1 MKTHIEKT
9 PLIYPFLIGLY
20 AVLGLLA
27 WNISEAQVTDALRSL
42 LISIVGTF
50 LVLSVVYLLTRDLHL
65 ASVIASVILIL
76 FFTYGHVYTVVK
88 SITVAGVF
96 VGRHRYL
103 VLIWGLIVVL
113 LIFLF
118 LKKPA
123 LAAPTG
129 KYLML
134 VFSILTAL
142 SLFQIGYSLVRRAY
156 YASTYK
162 PPAQTEISLSAGQEP
177 PDIYYIV
184 LDAYG
189 RSDVLKNIYGVDNSD
204 FINSL
209 KDMGFFVASC
219 GQSNY
224 MRTVLSLSTTF
235 NMNYLDSLNPNYAE
249 DPSTDWLMP
258 YLKHN
263 RVREMLT
270 ALGYKTIVFQ
280 NTFGNL
286 TWDDA
291 SVVYRPDKLSAMI
304 SPFEGL
310 LLRTTFA
317 RAWIDNNTKAS
328 DLTDK
333 VVHRNETLYIL
344 DKLPDVPGIKGPKL
358 VFVHLIIPH
367 PPFVLGPNGEAI
379 DIPYSDPGKGT
390 YAEEDYKRGYSG
402 SVIYIDQRMK
412 EIIPQ
417 LIKKSKVPPII
428 VIAGD
433 HGPAPIGG
441 EQNTMRNLNAY
452 YFQGK
457 TENLYSSI
465 TPVNTFRVIFNSF
478 FKGHYELLPDKSY
491 FSKFGMLYNLEE
503 VKNDCR

>member
-1 MKTHIEKT
+1 MKAHIEKT
-9 PLIYPFLIGLY
+9 PFIHPFLIGLY

-27 WNISEAQVTDALRSL
+27 WNISEVRVTDALRPL
-42 LISIVGTF
+42 LISMIVTLLIL
-50 LVLSVVYLLTRDLHL
+50 LVAYLLTRDIYL
-65 ASVIASVILIL
+65 ASVITSILLLL
-76 FFTYGHVYTVVK
+76 FFTYGHVYSLVK
-88 SITVAGVF
+88 SFTISGII

-103 VLIWGLIVVL
+103 LLIWGLLAVL

-123 LAAPTG
+123 LAAPAG
-129 KYLML
+129 KYLLL
-134 VFSILTAL
+134 VFSILLAF
-142 SLFQIGYSLVRRAY
+142 SLFQISYALVRRTY
-156 YASTYK
+156 YESTFKPSAAS
-162 PPAQTEISLSAGQEP
+162 EISLSPRQQP

-189 RSDVLKNIYGVDNSD
+189 RSDVLKNTYGVDNSD
-204 FINSL
+204 FLNSL
-209 KDMGFFVASC
+209 KDLGFYVASC

-224 MRTVLSLSTTF
+224 MRTVLSLTTTF
-235 NMNYLDSLNPNYAE
+235 NMNYLDSLNPDFE
-249 DPSTDWLMP
+249 KDPSTDWLMP

-286 TWDDA
+286 TWSDA
-291 SVVYRPDKLSAMI
+291 NVVYKPDKLSAMV

-310 LLRTTFA
+310 LLRTTLA
-317 RAWIDNNTKAS
+317 RAWIDNNSKAS

-333 VVHRNETLYIL
+333 VVHRNETQYIL
-344 DKLPDVPGIKGPKL
+344 DKLPDVPGVRGPKF

-367 PPFVLGPNGEAI
+367 PPFVLGPNGESI
-379 DIPYSDPGKGT
+379 DIPYLDPGKGT
-390 YAEEDYKRGYSG
+390 YTEEDYKRGYSD

-417 LIKKSKVPPII
+417 LIEKSKVPPII

-452 YFQGK
+452 YLQGK
-457 TENLYSSI
+457 LENLYGSI

-478 FKGHYELLPDKSY
+478 FNGHYELLPDKSY
-491 FSKFGMLYNLEE
+491 FSKYGMLYDLEE

>member
-1 MKTHIEKT
+1 MTTYFEKM
-9 PLIYPFLIGLY
+9 PFIHPFLISLY
-20 AVLGLLA
+20 AVVGLLA
-27 WNISEAQVTDALRSL
+27 WNISEVQVTDAFRPL
-42 LISIVGTF
+42 LISIAVT
-50 LVLSVVYLLTRDLHL
+50 LLILLVVYLLTKDIYL
-65 ASVIASVILIL
+65 ASVITSILLLL
-76 FFTYGHVYTVVK
+76 FVTYGHVYTIVK

-103 VLIWGLIVVL
+103 LLIWGLLAVL
-113 LIFLF
+113 IIFPF

-123 LAAPTG
+123 LAVPTG
-129 KYLML
+129 KYLTL
-134 VFSILTAL
+134 VFSILIAL
-142 SLFQIGYSLVRRAY
+142 SLFQIGYFVVRLVY
-156 YASTYK
+156 FESTYQSSA
-162 PPAQTEISLSAGQEP
+162 PNEISFTPGQEP

-204 FINSL
+204 FINNL
-209 KDMGFFVASC
+209 KNMGFFVASC

-224 MRTVLSLSTTF
+224 MRTVLSLATTF
-235 NMNYLDSLNPNYAE
+235 NMNYLDFLNPNFAKNS
-249 DPSTDWLMP
+249 STDWLMP

-280 NTFGNL
+280 NSFGNL

-291 SVVYRPDKLSAMI
+291 SVVYKPDKLSAMV

-310 LLRTTFA
+310 LLRTTLA

-333 VVHRNETLYIL
+333 AVHRNETLYIL
-344 DKLPDVPGIKGPKL
+344 DKLPDVPGVPGSKL

-367 PPFVLGPNGEAI
+367 PPFVLGPNGEMI

-390 YAEEDYKRGYSG
+390 YSEEDYKRGYSD
-402 SVIYIDQRMK
+402 SIIYIDQRMK

-417 LIKKSKVPPII
+417 LIEKSKVPPII

-441 EQNTMRNLNAY
+441 EQNSMRNLNAY
-452 YFQGK
+452 FLQGK

-478 FKGHYELLPDKSY
+478 FNGHYELLPDKSY
-491 FSKFGMLYNLEE
+491 FSRYGMLYDLEE